1 MHKIIQ
7 RKLLHHLGKH
17 YRLGVVQMKLFIE
30 KKLMNYVQVHES
42 AELRIRF
49 TLNIRKKEA

>member
-17 YRLGVVQMKLFIE
+17 YRLGVVQMKLFIK